1 MKKLII
7 CLLGLIS
14 LNAFAARPET
24 TLVCLAS
31 GSVDSIKKIEVVN
44 TDLTGQINA
53 SISIQNGTRV
63 STSQFN
69 SNGSIEDTKILLSE
83 VDTGPFGI
91 NSIYLEKTSA
101 GYSVVKYNLCNFYY
115 QEETCSPNATPEET
129 ARDSKVLCQK
139 I

>member
-1 MKKLII
+1 M
-7 CLLGLIS
+7 
-14 LNAFAARPET
+14 NAFAAKPET
-24 TLVCLAS
+24 TLLCLAS
-31 GSVDSIKKIEVVN
+31 GSVDSIKKVEVVN

-53 SISIQNGTRV
+53 SVSMQNGNRISV
-63 STSQFN
+63 SQFN
-69 SNGSIEDTKILLSE
+69 SNGSLDDSKIMLSE

-101 GYSVVKYNLCNFYY
+101 GFSIVKYNLCSFYY

-129 ARDSKVLCQK
+129 ARDSKVVCKK